1 MTPHPWLLPFLD
13 ALRGPARGVLAVA
26 ARQVGV
32 EAGTV
37 YRLVKTDSDFSAAV
51 EEAQAEAWD
60 LLEAAA
66 AHRATVGVAEPLTY
80 QGQFTYLRDYDA
92 IDAETGKRVEPLK
105 APVKLDPEGNPVIA
119 TVNKPSDALLQ
130 FLLKGYR
137 KKFSTER
144 TEITGAD
151 GGAVQ
156 MDDTAR
162 AARIAAILDLATK
175 RKAENDATG
184 GYA

>member
-1 MTPHPWLLPFLD
+1 MTSHPWLTPFLT
-13 ALRGPARGVLAVA
+13 ALRGPARGVLAPA
-26 ARQVGV
+26 ARAAGV
-32 EAGTV
+32 PPGTV
-37 YRLVKTDSDFSAAV
+37 YKLLKTDSDFAAAV

-60 LLEAAA
+60 ELEAAA

-80 QGQFTYLRDYDA
+80 QGNFTYLRDPDTQE
-92 IDAETGKRVEPLK
+92 ILR
-105 APVKLDPEGNPVIA
+105 DPEGNPVVA

-137 KKFSTER
+137 TKFSTTR
-144 TEITGAD
+144 TELTGAN

-162 AARIAAILDLATK
+162 AARVAALLDLARRRGEAAK
-175 RKAENDATG
+175 NDPTG
-184 GYA
+184 GFA